1 MINNNKIKPT
11 LLMIDDDAEFVSD
24 FIMLLKNN
32 FNCLVAQNGYEGLKK
47 IKDTQIDIILL
58 DLMFDDGPNGVEI
71 LKEIKKVDND
81 LPVIMIT
88 DYASVDTVVE
98 AMKEGAYD
106 YVSKTPNMQELLLKI
121 KNSINLSVL
130 KKKTISLRNANSEN
144 NFKIIGSSIET
155 KKLIEKILLYSQ
167 NLSTVLITG
176 ESGVGKE
183 LVARQI
189 HLNSKVNN
197 EAFVAV
203 NCAAIPKDLIESE
216 LFGYEKGAFT
226 GATKQKLGK
235 FELAS
240 PGTIFLDEIS
250 ELSLDAQVK
259 LMRVIQNREFERVG
273 GTHTIKNTARIIAAT
288 NKDLESLITEG
299 KFREDL
305 FYRLDVLP
313 IFVPPLRNRKDDI
326 PELVKYF
333 SEQICFD
340 LKIPVKHFSQEAVEK
355 LIQYEWP
362 GNIRELQNHVTRA
375 IISASESEVKVSD
388 LDSKLMQDHSKLYY
402 EFTKIPENWE
412 EMDLMRKEAAEKV
425 SREIEKLF
433 LKNLLNRFNGNISK
447 AANSIGLNRS
457 SLYKMLRR
465 NNLNETIK

>member
-1 MINNNKIKPT
+1 MNRNDKTKPN

-24 FIMLLKNN
+24 FLMLLKNN
-32 FNCLVAQNGYEGLKK
+32 FNCLIARNGYEGLQK
-47 IKDTQIDIILL
+47 IKETQIDIILL
-58 DLMFDDGPNGVEI
+58 DLMFDNGPNGVEI
-71 LKEIKKVDND
+71 LKEIKKIDYNI
-81 LPVIMIT
+81 PVIMIT
-88 DYASVDTVVE
+88 DYASLDTVVE

-121 KNSINLSVL
+121 NNSINLSEL
-130 KKKTISLRNANSEN
+130 KKKTISLRNENSGN
-144 NFKIIGSSIET
+144 NFEIIGNSNET
-155 KKLIEKILLYSQ
+155 KKLIEKILLYAQ

-189 HLNSKVNN
+189 HLNSEVKN

-250 ELSLDAQVK
+250 ELNLDAQVK

-273 GTHTIKNTARIIAAT
+273 GNKIVKNTARIIAAT
-288 NKDLESLITEG
+288 NKNLESLITEG

-313 IFVPPLRNRKDDI
+313 INVPPLRDRKEDI
-326 PELVKYF
+326 PALVKYF
-333 SEQICFD
+333 VEQICID
-340 LKIPVKHFSQEAVEK
+340 LKIPVKYFSQDAIEK
-355 LIQYEWP
+355 FIKYDWP

-375 IISASESEVKVSD
+375 VISSSGTEIKVSD
-388 LDSKLMQDHSKLYY
+388 LDSKIVDDKSKLVYSIL
-402 EFTKIPENWE
+402 KIPESWE
-412 EMDLMRKEAAEKV
+412 EMDLLRKEAAEKV

-433 LKNLLNRFNGNISK
+433 LSNLLKRFNGNISK
-447 AANSIGLNRS
+447 AADSIGLNRS

-465 NNLNETIK
+465 NNLN